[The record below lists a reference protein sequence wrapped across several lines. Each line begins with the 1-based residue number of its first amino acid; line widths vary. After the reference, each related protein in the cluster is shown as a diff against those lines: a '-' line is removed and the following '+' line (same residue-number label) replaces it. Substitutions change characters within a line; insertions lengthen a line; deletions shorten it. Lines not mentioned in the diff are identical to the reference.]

1 MLNSLPFQHH
11 HEDAVWIAQRLAEL
25 PALAYD
31 VLTQQYER
39 TYTDTTLKAS
49 EARRNANLALL
60 EAVDTA
66 KRVKP
71 QSCRNI
77 SLSDEA
83 IKLKAERLSLL
94 ARRSIRALGK
104 DEASQP
110 KAYQVACELLESQ
123 GLAVGAQDPA
133 GLIARVQ
140 DEQFWRRRLTVT
152 QDREEEHFMIA
163 SGAVGRGVGAYL
175 SNPLHTR
182 ITNRIRNAYKALE
195 HLEAVCEET
204 GERLAMSKVIEGS
217 MANPA
222 VRRAELMVR
231 MRGFENAAKALG
243 HVGMFYTLTCP
254 SKYHAKTISTGGK
267 AIANPTYNGTNPR
280 QAQAYLS
287 TLWKRIRASFKYYE
301 LNVYGFRIA
310 EPHHDGTPHWH
321 LLLFMA
327 KQDRYEVTRLMREYA
342 LSEDGNEKGAFK
354 HRFTVVKIDTT
365 KGSATGYIAKY
376 VSKNIDGVGVD
387 EDFESG
393 KSASDSASR
402 VRAWASLWGIR
413 QFQQIGGA
421 PVGVW
426 RELRRIK
433 AENDLEHD
441 LLKQAY
447 RAADGGDWERYLIA
461 QGGVCVPRS
470 LRPLKLYT
478 LARIDSSTGEVLT
491 NKYGEVVAKVKGISL
506 WSNPTIETRVHTW
519 RIETKADAVN
529 TFNDVLKGAEITY
542 KPDFDLM
549 AQVQQTFRVSPA
561 SDLSSLVS
569 AICAN
574 PWSTGN
580 NCREPDLTP
589 ETTYREAEKWRR
601 DAVAMWRKIQIK
613 PYLDSWAH
621 QHYESEADYVE
632 ACMQLFEPS
641 TAQDYE
647 TRKEQAAIWLYNLD
661 CEDEVSPI
669 GQAISQGKGD

>member
-1 MLNSLPFQHH
+1 MLNVLGFPHH
-11 HEDAVWIAQRLAEL
+11 REDAYWITQQLAEL
-25 PALAYD
+25 PTIAHD
-31 VLTQQYER
+31 VLTQQYEH
-39 TYTDTTLKAS
+39 TFTDTTLRAS
-49 EARRNANLALL
+49 EARRNANLHLL
-60 EAVDTA
+60 QAVDTA

-71 QSCRNI
+71 DNYRTI
-77 SLSDEA
+77 PLTDEA

-94 ARRSIRALGK
+94 ARRSIRGL
-104 DEASQP
+104 DDDT
-110 KAYQVACELLESQ
+110 AYQVACDLLDAQ
-123 GLAVGAQDPA
+123 GLPIGTSNKA

-140 DEQFWRRRLTVT
+140 DEQFWRRRMTVV
-152 QDREEEHFMIA
+152 QDREDEHFMVA
-163 SGAVGRGVGAYL
+163 SGAVGRGMGAYV
-175 SNPLHTR
+175 SNPLHVR

-204 GERLAMSKVIEGS
+204 GERLAMSKILEGS

-222 VRRAELMVR
+222 IRRAELMVR
-231 MRGFENAAKALG
+231 MRGFEHTAKALG

-254 SKYHAKTISTGGK
+254 SKYHAQTLGKGGN
-267 AIANPTYNGTNPR
+267 AIPNPTYQGTTPR
-280 QAQAYLS
+280 QAQAYL
-287 TLWKRIRASFKYYE
+287 TKLWARIRARLKYYD
-301 LNVYGFRIA
+301 LTVYGFRIA

-321 LLLFMA
+321 LLLFMPT
-327 KQDRYEVTRLMREYA
+327 QDRFTVTRLMREYA
-342 LSEDGNEKGAFK
+342 LMEDGSEKGAFK

-376 VSKNIDGVGVD
+376 VSKNIDGFGID

-393 KSASDSASR
+393 KCASDSASR

-421 PVGVW
+421 HVGVW

-433 AENDLEHD
+433 DTNDLEHD

-447 RAADGGDWERYLIA
+447 QAADSGDWERYLIA

-478 LARIDSSTGEVLT
+478 LSHIDSSTGEVLT

-519 RIETKADAVN
+519 RIERKVQDMSTLMSTPQA
-529 TFNDVLKGAEITY
+529 ITY

-549 AQVQQTFRVSPA
+549 GQVLQTFAPT
-561 SDLSSLVS
+561 SDGSSLSSES
-569 AICAN
+569 ALSA

-580 NCREPDLTP
+580 NCTFSDL
-589 ETTYREAEKWRR
+589 EHESRYEAQQER
-601 DAVAMWRKIQIK
+601 
-613 PYLDSWAH
+613 
-621 QHYESEADYVE
+621 
-632 ACMQLFEPS
+632 
-641 TAQDYE
+641 
-647 TRKEQAAIWLYNLD
+647 AAILLYNL
-661 CEDEVSPI
+661 EYEEVERVKQRANS
-669 GQAISQGKGD
+669 SKGGV